1 MTTATEAAP
10 IEEGLNTAPTSQK
23 PLEEMTTDEL
33 AELFVIKHAS
43 RKDHEAIAKDLKE
56 ELDALEALLLPRF
69 QDKGIQNMKIKG
81 RTLYIERKLWGG
93 AEEDKGF
100 ELAQALKLIG
110 LRDLVKETVNTQT
123 LSSWLREQEEE
134 LSVDPNTGKKIP
146 LSPDQLKSR
155 LSPILQP
162 FVKISEEFS
171 LKARKG

>member
-10 IEEGLNTAPTSQK
+10 VEEGLNTAPTTQK
-23 PLEEMTTDEL
+23 PLEVMTTDEL

-93 AEEDKGF
+93 AEEDKGR
-100 ELAQALKLIG
+100 ELALALKLIG
-110 LRDLVKETVNTQT
+110 LGDLVKETVNTQT

-134 LSVDPNTGKKIP
+134 LSVDPTTGKKMP
-146 LSPDQLKSR
+146 LSPEKLKEK
-155 LSPILQP
+155 LAPVLQP
-162 FVKISEEFS
+162 YLKVSEEFS